1 MIFFQFYHKGKLHS
15 ILILEETTGKADMAI
30 FPLSEFLPDKTHGKE
45 KGVFCGFSWF
55 IGDLFSDS
63 VGVSKNFSAENVLFT
78 NNTY

>member
-1 MIFFQFYHKGKLHS
+1 
-15 ILILEETTGKADMAI
+15 MAI
-30 FPLSEFLPDKTHGKE
+30 FPLSEFLPDKTHVKE